1 MCLLLEVCVHIL
13 AKVAVSEVV
22 ERELSVSSQTLGKSF
37 RQGAR
42 WQSGESTRS
51 APADVARAPIPAS
64 PPYVG

>member
-1 MCLLLEVCVHIL
+1 M
-13 AKVAVSEVV
+13 AVSEVV

-51 APADVARAPIPAS
+51 APADVARAQIPAS
-64 PPYVG
+64 TPYVG